1 MTSNLIQNS
10 VDLLLNDTVK
20 ISVDWLNLD
29 PNNLRLVGK
38 RTE

>member
-29 PNNLRLVGK
+29 PNNLRLVDK